1 MSANSRGLMRFEHT
15 REKVEG
21 DDQNETEPG
30 MWQVNFSNSQFL
42 KIDNNFALELQLNSN
57 FRITIFTPVG
67 CKPSNFD

>member
-30 MWQVNFSNSQFL
+30 MWQVIAKYIQQFL
-42 KIDNNFALELQLNSN
+42 VPQN
-57 FRITIFTPVG
+57 
-67 CKPSNFD
+67 